1 MNKRVFGLE
10 LSTTMNLP
18 HQAKVLQ
25 SRKIKEEEIH
35 KKEKKEK
42 KLKKLQKERD
52 IILKKV
58 KGVKKSVRLSK
69 NKKEEKVFQNEID
82 SLNLK
87 FKNILIKIKSVRL
100 SLSKPTR
107 LSFFEPEFSSNGIT
121 APSIRRR
128 RGSSSSSSFDFN

>member
-42 KLKKLQKERD
+42 KLKKLKKQQNT
-52 IILKKV
+52 ILKKF
-58 KGVKKSVRLSK
+58 KGVKKLQKGAKSVKEQKFFNDELERL
-69 NKKEEKVFQNEID
+69 NLQFQNIFTGIQ
-82 SLNLK
+82 SLNY
-87 FKNILIKIKSVRL
+87 S
-100 SLSKPTR
+100 
-107 LSFFEPEFSSNGIT
+107 
-121 APSIRRR
+121 
-128 RGSSSSSSFDFN
+128 